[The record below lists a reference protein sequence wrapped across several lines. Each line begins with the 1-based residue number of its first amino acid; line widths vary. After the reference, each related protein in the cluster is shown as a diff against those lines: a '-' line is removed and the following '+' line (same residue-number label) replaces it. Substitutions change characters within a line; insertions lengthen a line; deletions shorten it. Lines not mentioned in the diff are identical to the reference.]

1 MNDIGESSKQFL
13 RRATLA
19 LLADAGKDALEG
31 AKLLVSALSM
41 LLIAPLSPL
50 ALVYWLFI
58 DRHSNCL
65 LWAVGQKLK
74 SWRVVDIIR
83 VKNSRG
89 RTHWQVKVRQ
99 TGDVY
104 EWYAKGASQRGR
116 LANLWYAGEI
126 KLVKRGKA

>member
-1 MNDIGESSKQFL
+1 MNDIGESPKQFL
-13 RRATLA
+13 KRATAAQLA
-19 LLADAGKDALEG
+19 YAGKGALEG
-31 AKLLVSALSM
+31 ARLLAGALAMLLVV
-41 LLIAPLSPL
+41 PLTPL
-50 ALVYWLFI
+50 TLVYWLFLA
-58 DRHSNCL
+58 RHNNCL

-83 VKNSRG
+83 VKSALG
-89 RTHWQVKVRQ
+89 RSHWQVRVRQ